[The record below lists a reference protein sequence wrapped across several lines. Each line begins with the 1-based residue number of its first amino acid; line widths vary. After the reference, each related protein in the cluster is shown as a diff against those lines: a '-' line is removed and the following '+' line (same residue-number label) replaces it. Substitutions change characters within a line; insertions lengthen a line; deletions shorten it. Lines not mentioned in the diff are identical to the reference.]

1 MFQSQECSSFFGS
14 ALGSTEEINNQ
25 TYIPKLPSELSL
37 EHSSSHSWL
46 SEEIKDGETPVYP
59 AINPGEASLHAE
71 FETNLFPYDNKI
83 SSSSSSFSEGE
94 PELTDVESQRKLI
107 WIDQSHELSS
117 YSGRVNCS
125 NGRSSTLEDV
135 DGVRKRL
142 EKRKRRSS
150 PKNLLS
156 EDLHETKRLKNT
168 IAARRY
174 RERRQKEVEI
184 LDKKVKELEHELSTT
199 KMETKWWQMEARR
212 WQELAEKREEK

>member
-37 EHSSSHSWL
+37 DHSSSHSWL
-46 SEEIKDGETPVYP
+46 SEEKFKDGETPVCP

-71 FETNLFPYDNKI
+71 FETNVFPYDNKI
-83 SSSSSSFSEGE
+83 SSSSSSLEGE
-94 PELTDVESQRKLI
+94 PELTDVEIQRKLI
-107 WIDQSHELSS
+107 WIDQSHDLSS
-117 YSGRVNCS
+117 YSGRVNRS
-125 NGRSSTLEDV
+125 NGPNTILEDV
-135 DGVRKRL
+135 DGVRRRL

-156 EDLHETKRLKNT
+156 EDLCETKRSRNT
-168 IAARRY
+168 IAARKY

-199 KMETKWWQMEARR
+199 KMETKWWQMEAQR